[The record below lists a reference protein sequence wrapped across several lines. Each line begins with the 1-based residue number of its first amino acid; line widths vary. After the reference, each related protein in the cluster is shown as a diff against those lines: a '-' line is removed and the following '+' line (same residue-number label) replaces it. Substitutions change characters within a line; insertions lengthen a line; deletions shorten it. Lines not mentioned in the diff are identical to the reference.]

1 MKFSS
6 TTKRKLAADIL
17 IPIAVIYII
26 VCTAAYFFQGYLL
39 YPASLMDP
47 QDAPPAWERI
57 ELPVKGAGNVEAF
70 YKEPHADRPVILFLH
85 GNGGG
90 ISDTVVATSA
100 YVEAGY
106 GVLMPEYP
114 GYWGNPGKP
123 GQKSLAA
130 SARAG
135 MQWLEDQGTPRSEVI
150 IIGNSIGSGPAIE
163 TAANGAGAL
172 VIVSGMADLPD
183 LVSRRLKVI
192 PTFLLHDRYENEA
205 AIMDVDAPVLIVHG
219 DNDDLI
225 PASHGARLAKA
236 SGGEIVTAEGG
247 HEIVFLA
254 KAQNLVLGWLERN
267 GPRSPA

>member
-17 IPIAVIYII
+17 IPIAVIYVI

-47 QDAPPAWERI
+47 QDAPPAWERL
-57 ELPVKGAGNVEAF
+57 ELPVEGAGNVEAF
-70 YKEPHADRPVILFLH
+70 YREPQADRPMILFLH

-90 ISDTVVATSA
+90 ISDTAVATSA
-100 YVEAGY
+100 YIEAGY

-123 GQKSLAA
+123 SQKSLAA

-135 MQWLEDQGTPRSEVI
+135 MQWLESNGTARSEVVV
-150 IIGNSIGSGPAIE
+150 IGNSIGSGPAIE
-163 TAANGAGAL
+163 VAAEGAGVL
-172 VIVSGMADLPD
+172 VVVSGMADLPD

-205 AIMDVDAPVLIVHG
+205 AIRRVEAPVLIVHG

-225 PASHGARLAKA
+225 PAIHGTRLAKA
-236 SGGEIVTAEGG
+236 SSGDMVIVEGG
-247 HEIVFLA
+247 HEIVFYA
-254 KAQNLVLGWLERN
+254 KAHNAVLAWLEKSGQR
-267 GPRSPA
+267 